1 MIKYNFYIGLL
12 VWGALSLSSCA
23 HEDIIND
30 ISENNPQNKENNPD
44 KSNDNDLPDLYTLK
58 QNDSFIVSSIEYSI
72 YNPYKDHPNK
82 QYKGQLHCHTY
93 KSDGALTPIAV
104 MQKYIGYGYDFMT
117 ITDHN
122 ILTPCPDKE
131 ADIVWLGESYEDT
144 RNSAGHQHMNV
155 LNCNEVIGRISI
167 FNSSN
172 TPETLVE
179 HFVKNGNAILSY
191 NHPEDRIVYAS
202 DETLRNLPD
211 GILFVEIYNATIH
224 TNLGD
229 LPTIADLPKSANY
242 GDMYIVK
249 EGNKR
254 FVNTSSIKTRPKWTE
269 TTEKDYPNGNLDRGF
284 RIMLDT
290 GKKVFCSAVDDFH
303 RGDNMENRGWMMVFA
318 KERTKEAIWNGLITG
333 SSYASNGVYL
343 NDISFI
349 NGIME
354 LDIKAGDGATTTFYG
369 KGNEV
374 LSVQKGSF
382 PQYKAQGNETYIR
395 AMVEL
400 DGKKAWS
407 QPIWIIAKKSIK

>member
-1 MIKYNFYIGLL
+1 M
-12 VWGALSLSSCA
+12 VWGILSLSSCA
-23 HEDIIND
+23 HEDIITD
-30 ISENNPQNKENNPD
+30 ISENKENNPN
-44 KSNDNDLPDLYTLK
+44 KSNDNQLPDLYTIR
-58 QNDSFIVSSIEYSI
+58 QNDSFIVSNIEYSI
-72 YNPYKDHPNK
+72 YNPYKDHSDK
-82 QYKGQLHCHTY
+82 QYKGQLHCHTNN
-93 KSDGALTPIAV
+93 SDGALTPIAV
-104 MQKYIGYGYDFMT
+104 MQKYIDYGYDFMT

-122 ILTPCPDKE
+122 TLTSCPDE
-131 ADIVWLGESYEDT
+131 GADIVWLGESYEDT

-155 LNCNEVIGRISI
+155 LNCNEVIGRKSI
-167 FNSSN
+167 YNSTN

-229 LPTIADLPKSANY
+229 FPT
-242 GDMYIVK
+242 
-249 EGNKR
+249 
-254 FVNTSSIKTRPKWTE
+254 NTSHIKSKPKWKE

-284 RIMLDT
+284 RIMLDA

-349 NGIME
+349 NGMME
-354 LDIKAGDGATTTFYG
+354 LDIKDGAGATTTFYG

-382 PQYKAQGNETYIR
+382 PQYKARGNETYIR

-400 DGKKAWS
+400 EGKKAWS
-407 QPIWIIAKKSIK
+407 QPTWIIAKKTIK